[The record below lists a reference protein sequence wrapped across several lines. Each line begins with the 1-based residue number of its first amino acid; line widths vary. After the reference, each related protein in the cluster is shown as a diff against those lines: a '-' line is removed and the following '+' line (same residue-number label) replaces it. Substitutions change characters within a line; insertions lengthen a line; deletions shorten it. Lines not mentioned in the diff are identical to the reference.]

1 MQESEHVCREK
12 LRGLGNY
19 FLQYFGIWHELD
31 SHECWRDSNFR
42 LKGMHYFLLSLCAFL
57 RHAGWNPES
66 DLGKWAIIIKIIRT
80 LRKSAHRSQPW
91 KTARAKIKPEKSVTL
106 GVKQETKA
114 GSRHQKS
121 PENDGA
127 AMVLP
132 FSLPSN
138 MSLSPLSRW
147 EFSSCLW
154 SALKNSLFCLFCW
167 QRYSVSF
174 FPHVILHILEDF
186 V

>member
-12 LRGLGNY
+12 WRGLGNY

-106 GVKQETKA
+106 GVKQEKKA
-114 GSRHQKS
+114 GSRHRNHQRMTGQQWYS
-121 PENDGA
+121 P
-127 AMVLP
+127 
-132 FSLPSN
+132 
-138 MSLSPLSRW
+138 
-147 EFSSCLW
+147 
-154 SALKNSLFCLFCW
+154 SLFHQTWVCLLF
-167 QRYSVSF
+167 QGENFHLASDKPSRIVSSVSF
-174 FPHVILHILEDF
+174 AGKGTQ
-186 V
+186 